1 MPNVPRLVVQG
12 SRDAFGMPSRRRG
25 VKVHVVDG
33 ADHSFAVR
41 KLDGR
46 TRKDVLTEVRETVE
60 KWLQTVT

>member
-1 MPNVPRLVVQG
+1 MPTVPRLVVQG
-12 SRDAFGMPSRRRG
+12 SRDAFGMPSRRKG

-41 KLDGR
+41 KQDGR
-46 TRKDVLTEVRETVE
+46 ARKDVLAEVQHVVR